1 MGSQAPRSTTTTGG
15 GFLFL
20 PSPQLS
26 LFLYPSLASSL
37 TQATMAELTMAK
49 LFRLHYSPLPL
60 LATVSLS
67 AEPKQNPL

>member
-1 MGSQAPRSTTTTGG
+1 MGSQAPLFTTTTGG

-37 TQATMAELTMAK
+37 TQATMAELFK
-49 LFRLHYSPLPL
+49 LHYSPLPL

-67 AEPKQNPL
+67 AKPKQNPL